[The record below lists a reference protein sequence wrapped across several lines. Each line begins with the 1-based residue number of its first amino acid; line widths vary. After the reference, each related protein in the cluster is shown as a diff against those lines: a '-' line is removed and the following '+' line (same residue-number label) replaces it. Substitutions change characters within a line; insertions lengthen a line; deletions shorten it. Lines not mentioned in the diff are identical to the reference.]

1 MPTDTSVLEGFTE
14 TASLDS
20 QGLVRAEFYKEEE
33 DMEDIMLYEPE
44 AQEEQ
49 VQEVAPNLPD
59 SSILFLV
66 ASAPPQASTLQKEQ
80 HNDKKE
86 AGIGSEG
93 YDNTTATI
101 TVTVADQNINK
112 GCAKTISK
120 EEQDDS
126 EEGGDTGS

>member
-1 MPTDTSVLEGFTE
+1 
-14 TASLDS
+14 
-20 QGLVRAEFYKEEE
+20 
-33 DMEDIMLYEPE
+33 MLYEPE

-80 HNDKKE
+80 HNDKEEK
-86 AGIGSEG
+86 GTRSEG
-93 YDNTTATI
+93 YKNTTGAI
-101 TVTVADQNINK
+101 KVTVADQNLNNSYS
-112 GCAKTISK
+112 KTISK

-126 EEGGDTGS
+126 EEGGETRS